1 MRLSSAIVATG
12 LAFALLGAAP
22 AAAAPTCLDREGGV
36 IRCGTPGAMP
46 VGWTPPEGTVAPA
59 DDTPGPG
66 AAELTGLAAVIGGLF
81 ALIALMPE
89 FEGWDGRERD
99 DD

>member
-1 MRLSSAIVATG
+1 MRAASAIGAAIALTL
-12 LAFALLGAAP
+12 LAAAP
-22 AAAAPTCLDREGGV
+22 ARAAPTCVDREGGV

-46 VGWTPPEGTVAPA
+46 VGWAPPEASDTPA
-59 DDTPGPG
+59 DDMPGPG
-66 AAELTGLAAVIGGLF
+66 LGQLAGLVAVIGGLF

-89 FEGWDGRERD
+89 FEGWDDRERD